1 MRRKKKK
8 VMKDE
13 HKTKLYKRRKM
24 NASFY
29 HACHTMYAFLAAERP
44 LNHNFAVVFASC
56 LSMLCA
62 QVALSPAAM
71 FLCRIFL
78 YG

>member
-1 MRRKKKK
+1 
-8 VMKDE
+8 MKDE
-13 HKTKLYKRRKM
+13 HKTKLYKRQKM
-24 NASFY
+24 NAPFY